1 MIVRFSKN
9 STRFI
14 DSLVEKQQKRI
25 KEQII
30 VLKEYIENSGSIPFR
45 ELDIKKLSG
54 QWEGYYRMR
63 VGQMRIIFNIES
75 EKNQINIFTI
85 NFRGDVYKN

>member
-54 QWEGYYRMR
+54 QWEGYCRMR